1 MPLQA
6 ATQAC
11 LRLLG
16 SSLGPSFITQSAH
29 TIAAAGVAS
38 SGFRLLQQHAVQP
51 GPSRTSAAGY
61 RTSSLCS
68 QQQQQDGGKA
78 REPTINEQAQDVS
91 KSFITSV
98 LNMEE
103 AWLSGVAGQ
112 LKMWAATK
120 KLPEL
125 EGKEKDHQDIVE
137 NVRTEY
143 LDTFQRAAAG
153 RELSIRARSHLKQA
167 CLAAATHKV
176 LLSVSPGSEKH
187 VEEFIMFNL
196 GGVYSSFMLG
206 GLKIGSWAKKWLL
219 RESSMS
225 QAVDTLHTIARV
237 SCQPH
242 NNALCYLFSMLRR
255 QQEMAPLSNS
265 KVVSYENR
273 GTWLPRILPSCVAS
287 QGKNGFCAGFTCS

>member
-1 MPLQA
+1 
-6 ATQAC
+6 
-11 LRLLG
+11 
-16 SSLGPSFITQSAH
+16 
-29 TIAAAGVAS
+29 
-38 SGFRLLQQHAVQP
+38 
-51 GPSRTSAAGY
+51 
-61 RTSSLCS
+61 
-68 QQQQQDGGKA
+68 
-78 REPTINEQAQDVS
+78 
-91 KSFITSV
+91 
-98 LNMEE
+98 MEE

-225 QAVDTLHTIARV
+225 QAVDTLHTIARDMEGACHCSIQPLCAV
-237 SCQPH
+237 SESDDDSYDQPQQ
-242 NNALCYLFSMLRR
+242 
-255 QQEMAPLSNS
+255 QQEQQAGTATHSEHQKQQEDPEAAAEAEAAPHPAAMAARGSANSRQLHDSRSPAARGGAAAEPLLLLS
-265 KVVSYENR
+265 
-273 GTWLPRILPSCVAS
+273 T
-287 QGKNGFCAGFTCS
+287 